1 MKEVKEK
8 EAKKSDT
15 KRTETVAM
23 PSNVMLRVERVNVLM
38 QDVNTK
44 LYCMFVKNALP
55 IFDSANVFFAE
66 E

>member
-1 MKEVKEK
+1 
-8 EAKKSDT
+8 
-15 KRTETVAM
+15 M